1 MKKLTNIPREFAH
14 DEKIQALQARV
25 DELSDFIENASLP
38 LHWVDKNGYIT
49 WANQAELDA
58 LGFTREEYIGAS
70 ITNFHVDQ
78 EVISDILT
86 RLSNNETLHNYP
98 ARLKCKDG
106 SIKHVLISSNVARKD
121 GEFIHTRC
129 FTRDVTELVTEM
141 ERKESLLLELKES
154 ETRMK
159 MAISSTN
166 MGTWEY
172 SPSPSYLY
180 LSAEASCILG
190 FREDQTVDYARF
202 LRIVD
207 SKERTRVHRG
217 LNASVKA
224 TGNEIYSTKFK
235 IIRPS
240 DHAERWLHLQGK
252 IILTSNKK
260 TIRFIGTVL
269 DITAAVLAE
278 EKNSRL
284 LAIIDSSN
292 DAIISFNLEGKITS
306 WNNAAEDIF
315 GFQQHEVIGS
325 TAHALIPEKK
335 HQELSNL
342 LTKVA
347 RAERV
352 HQLETRMLSKDLA
365 EIEVAITLSPIKDA
379 TGNLIGFSEI
389 IRDIT
394 EKNHEEQR
402 KNSFIAM
409 VSHEI
414 KTPIT
419 AVAAYLQML
428 LQKAQKEQDTFY
440 LNMLS
445 RADVK
450 VKKMTAMVQ
459 DFLNVT
465 RLEEGKLQI
474 MKQEFELAPL
484 VKEIAEDGQFLS
496 TLHIINIVN
505 CEDLKVYADKEKLGY
520 VLSNLLSN
528 AIKYSPQGGYVFIK
542 CERLDEKVRISIT
555 DQGIGIKKSDQKRIF
570 ERFYR
575 VDDENEYTASGFGI
589 GLYLASEILT
599 YHNSEI
605 HIHSKEGVG
614 STFFFDIEISGK
626 TLSQQG

>member
-1 MKKLTNIPREFAH
+1 MLPLTMKNRINTQHDFTY
-14 DEKIQALQARV
+14 DEKIQSLQARV

-58 LGFTREEYIGAS
+58 LGFTKEEYVGAS
-70 ITNFHVDQ
+70 ITNFHADQ

-106 SIKHVLISSNVARKD
+106 SIKHVLISSNVSRKD

-129 FTRDVTELVTEM
+129 FTRDITELVTEM
-141 ERKESLLLELKES
+141 ERKEVLLLELKES

-172 SPSPSYLY
+172 SPSQSYLY
-180 LSAEASCILG
+180 LSPEASSILG
-190 FREDQTVDYARF
+190 FPEYQTVDYASF

-207 SKERTRVHRG
+207 PQDRIRVHQG

-224 TGNEIYSTKFK
+224 TEHDIYSIKFK
-235 IIRPS
+235 IISPF
-240 DHAERWLHLQGK
+240 DHAERWLHLQGNITLK
-252 IILTSNKK
+252 SNQE
-260 TIRFIGTVL
+260 TMRFIGTVL
-269 DITAAVLAE
+269 DITEAVLAE
-278 EKNSRL
+278 EKDARL

-292 DAIISFNLEGKITS
+292 DAIISMNLERKITS
-306 WNNAAEDIF
+306 WNNAAKDIF
-315 GFQQHEVIGS
+315 GFQQEEVIGS
-325 TAHALIPEKK
+325 TADSIIPTEKQ
-335 HQELSNL
+335 QELSDL
-342 LTKVA
+342 LAKVA
-347 RAERV
+347 RGERV
-352 HQLETRMLSKDLA
+352 HQLETRLLSKDQGI
-365 EIEVAITLSPIKDA
+365 IEVAITLSPIKEA
-379 TGNLIGFSEI
+379 TGKIIGFSKI
-389 IRDIT
+389 VRDIT
-394 EKNHEEQR
+394 EKKHEEQR

-419 AVAAYLQML
+419 AVTAYLQML
-428 LQKAQKEQDTFY
+428 LQKAQKEQDSFY
-440 LNMLS
+440 INMLS
-445 RADVK
+445 RADIK

-474 MKQEFELAPL
+474 LKQEFELAPL
-484 VKEIAEDGQFLS
+484 IKEIAEDGQFLS
-496 TLHIINIVN
+496 NQHTINIIN
-505 CEDLKVYADKEKLGY
+505 CDELKVYADQEKLAH

-528 AIKYSPQGGYVFIK
+528 AIKYSPKGGYIFIK
-542 CERLDEKVRISIT
+542 CEPLDKKVRISIK
-555 DQGIGIKKSDQKRIF
+555 DQGIGIKPSDQKRIF

-575 VDDENEYTASGFGI
+575 VDDENQYTASGFGI
-589 GLYLASEILT
+589 GLYLASEILS
-599 YHNSEI
+599 YHNSQI
-605 HIHSKEGVG
+605 QISSKEGIG
-614 STFFFDIEISGK
+614 STFFFDLDISGNN
-626 TLSQQG
+626 

>member
-1 MKKLTNIPREFAH
+1 MKNPTNTPPEFA
-14 DEKIQALQARV
+14 DNEKLLALQARV

-38 LHWVDKNGYIT
+38 LHWVDKNVFIT

-70 ITNFHVDQ
+70 ITNFHQDP

-98 ARLKCKDG
+98 AKLKCKDG

-121 GEFIHTRC
+121 GQFIRTRC
-129 FTRDVTELVTEM
+129 FTRDVTQLVNEM
-141 ERKESLLLELKES
+141 ERKESLLQELKES
-154 ETRMK
+154 DTRMK

-172 SPSPSYLY
+172 SPSQSYLY
-180 LSAEASCILG
+180 LSPEAIIILG
-190 FREDQTVDYARF
+190 FPEDQTVDYNNF
-202 LRIVD
+202 LSIVD
-207 SKERTRVHRG
+207 PQQRTRVEHG
-217 LNASVKA
+217 LAASVKA
-224 TGNEIYSTKFK
+224 TGNDVHSTKFK
-235 IIRPS
+235 IIRPG
-240 DHAERWLHLQGK
+240 DQAERWLHLQGK
-252 IILTSNKK
+252 ITLKSNQK

-269 DITAAVLAE
+269 DITEAVLAE

-315 GFQQHEVIGS
+315 GFQQEEVIGS
-325 TAHALIPEKK
+325 TAYALIPDTQ
-335 HQELSNL
+335 HQELTDL

-347 RAERV
+347 RGERV
-352 HQLETRMLSKDLA
+352 HQLETRLLSKDHT
-365 EIEVAITLSPIKDA
+365 EIEVAITLSPIKEA
-379 TGNLIGFSEI
+379 TGKIIGFSKI
-389 IRDIT
+389 VRDIT
-394 EKNHEEQR
+394 EKKHEEQR

-419 AVAAYLQML
+419 AVTAYLQIL
-428 LQKAQKEQDTFY
+428 LQKAQKEQNSFFIS
-440 LNMLS
+440 MLS
-445 RADVK
+445 RADLK

-465 RLEEGKLQI
+465 RLEEGKFQI
-474 MKQEFELAPL
+474 LKQEFELAPL
-484 VKEIAEDGQFLS
+484 VKEVADDEQFIS
-496 TLHIINIVN
+496 NQHIINIVN
-505 CEDLKVYADKEKLGY
+505 CEELKVYADKEKLGH
-520 VLSNLLSN
+520 VLTNLLNN
-528 AIKYSPQGGYVFIK
+528 AIKYSPKGGNIFIECATIGK
-542 CERLDEKVRISIT
+542 KVRISIT
-555 DQGIGIKKSDQKRIF
+555 DHGIGIKKSDQKKIF

-589 GLYLASEILT
+589 GLYLASEILS
-599 YHNSEI
+599 YHNSQI
-605 HIHSKEGVG
+605 HIQSKEGKG
-614 STFFFDIEISGK
+614 ATFFFDLEISSK
-626 TLSQQG
+626 T

>member
-1 MKKLTNIPREFAH
+1 MKNRINTQHDFTY
-14 DEKIQALQARV
+14 DEKIQSLQARV

-58 LGFTREEYIGAS
+58 LGFTKEEYVGAS
-70 ITNFHVDQ
+70 ITNFHADQ

-106 SIKHVLISSNVARKD
+106 SIKHVLISSNVSRKD

-129 FTRDVTELVTEM
+129 FTRDITELVTEM
-141 ERKESLLLELKES
+141 ERKEVLLLELKES

-172 SPSPSYLY
+172 SPSQSYLY
-180 LSAEASCILG
+180 LSPEASSILG
-190 FREDQTVDYARF
+190 FPEYQTVDYASF

-207 SKERTRVHRG
+207 PQDRIRVHQG

-224 TGNEIYSTKFK
+224 TEHDIYSIKFK
-235 IIRPS
+235 IISPF
-240 DHAERWLHLQGK
+240 DHAERWLHLQGNITLK
-252 IILTSNKK
+252 SNQE
-260 TIRFIGTVL
+260 TMRFIGTVL
-269 DITAAVLAE
+269 DITEAVLAE
-278 EKNSRL
+278 EKDARL

-292 DAIISFNLEGKITS
+292 DAIISMNLERKITS
-306 WNNAAEDIF
+306 WNNAAKDIF
-315 GFQQHEVIGS
+315 GFQQEEVIGS
-325 TAHALIPEKK
+325 TADSIIPTEKQ
-335 HQELSNL
+335 QELSDL
-342 LTKVA
+342 LAKVA
-347 RAERV
+347 RGERV
-352 HQLETRMLSKDLA
+352 HQLETRLLSKDQGI
-365 EIEVAITLSPIKDA
+365 IEVAITLSPIKEA
-379 TGNLIGFSEI
+379 TGKIIGFSKI
-389 IRDIT
+389 VRDIT
-394 EKNHEEQR
+394 EKKHEEQR

-419 AVAAYLQML
+419 AVTAYLQML
-428 LQKAQKEQDTFY
+428 LQKAQKEQDSFY
-440 LNMLS
+440 INMLS
-445 RADVK
+445 RADIK

-474 MKQEFELAPL
+474 LKQEFELAPL
-484 VKEIAEDGQFLS
+484 IKEIAEDGQFLS
-496 TLHIINIVN
+496 NQHTINIIN
-505 CEDLKVYADKEKLGY
+505 CDELKVYADQEKLAH

-528 AIKYSPQGGYVFIK
+528 AIKYSPKGGYIFIK
-542 CERLDEKVRISIT
+542 CEPLDKKVRISIT
-555 DQGIGIKKSDQKRIF
+555 DQGIGIKPSDQKRIF

-575 VDDENEYTASGFGI
+575 VDDENQYTASGFGI
-589 GLYLASEILT
+589 GLYLASEILS
-599 YHNSEI
+599 YHNSQI
-605 HIHSKEGVG
+605 QISSKEGIG
-614 STFFFDIEISGK
+614 STFFFDLDIS
-626 TLSQQG
+626 SNN

>member
-1 MKKLTNIPREFAH
+1 MKNLTDTSEEFSYDQKLQT
-14 DEKIQALQARV
+14 LQARV

-70 ITNFHVDQ
+70 ITNFHQDP

-106 SIKHVLISSNVARKD
+106 SIKHVLISSNVARKN

-129 FTRDVTELVTEM
+129 FTRDITELVTEM

-154 ETRMK
+154 DTRMK

-172 SPSPSYLY
+172 SPSQSYLY
-180 LSAEASCILG
+180 LSAEASSILG
-190 FREDQTVDYARF
+190 FPEEQTVDYASF
-202 LRIVD
+202 LRIVVPQ
-207 SKERTRVHRG
+207 ERIRVHKG

-224 TGNEIYSTKFK
+224 TGNETYSTKFK

-240 DHAERWLHLQGK
+240 DQAERWLHLQGK
-252 IILTSNKK
+252 ITLKSNQKTS
-260 TIRFIGTVL
+260 RFIGTVL
-269 DITAAVLAE
+269 DITETVLAE

-315 GFQQHEVIGS
+315 GFQQEEVIGS
-325 TAHALIPEKK
+325 TAHALIPDEK
-335 HQELSNL
+335 HQELTDL
-342 LTKVA
+342 LAKVA
-347 RAERV
+347 HGERV
-352 HQLETRMLSKDLA
+352 HQLETRLLTKDQG
-365 EIEVAITLSPIKDA
+365 EIEVAITLSPIKEA
-379 TGNLIGFSEI
+379 TGKIIGFSKI
-389 IRDIT
+389 VRDIT
-394 EKNHEEQR
+394 EKKHEEQR

-419 AVAAYLQML
+419 AVTAYLQML

-440 LNMLS
+440 INMLS

-474 MKQEFELAPL
+474 LKQEFELAPL
-484 VKEIAEDGQFLS
+484 IKEIAEDGQFLS
-496 TLHIINIVN
+496 NQHIINIVN
-505 CEDLKVYADKEKLGY
+505 CDELKVYADKEKLGH

-528 AIKYSPQGGYVFIK
+528 AIKYSPKGGLIFIK
-542 CERLDEKVRISIT
+542 CETIAKKVRVSIT

-589 GLYLASEILT
+589 GLYLASEILA
-599 YHNSEI
+599 YHNSQI
-605 HIHSKEGVG
+605 HINSKENKG
-614 STFFFDIEISGK
+614 STFFFDLEISSN
-626 TLSQQG
+626 TLS

>member
-1 MKKLTNIPREFAH
+1 MKNRTNNQHEFTH
-14 DEKIQALQARV
+14 DEKMQSLQARV

-38 LHWVDKNGYIT
+38 LHWVDKDGYIT
-49 WANQAELDA
+49 WANQAELDV
-58 LGFTREEYIGAS
+58 LGFTKEEYIGAS
-70 ITNFHVDQ
+70 ITNFHADQ

-106 SIKHVLISSNVARKD
+106 SIKHVLISSNVSRKD

-141 ERKESLLLELKES
+141 ERKEILLLELKES

-172 SPSPSYLY
+172 NPSQASLY
-180 LSAEASCILG
+180 LSPEASCILG
-190 FREDQTVDYARF
+190 FPEEQMVDYAGF
-202 LRIVD
+202 LKIVD
-207 SKERTRVHRG
+207 PQDRTRVHHG

-224 TGNEIYSTKFK
+224 TGNDIYSIKFK
-235 IIRPS
+235 IFRPF
-240 DHAERWLHLQGK
+240 DQAERWLHLQGK
-252 IILTSNKK
+252 ITLKSNQE
-260 TIRFIGTVL
+260 TVRFIGTVL
-269 DITAAVLAE
+269 DITETVLAE
-278 EKNSRL
+278 EKNARL
-284 LAIIDSSN
+284 LAIIGSSN
-292 DAIISFNLEGKITS
+292 DAIIGFNLEGKITT

-315 GFQQHEVIGS
+315 GFQQNEVIGS
-325 TAHALIPEKK
+325 TADSLIPAEKR
-335 HQELSNL
+335 QELTHL
-342 LTKVA
+342 LAKVA
-347 RAERV
+347 RGERV
-352 HQLETRMLSKDLA
+352 HQLETRMLSKDQGL
-365 EIEVAITLSPIKDA
+365 IEVAITLSPIKEA
-379 TGNLIGFSEI
+379 TGKIIGFSKI
-389 IRDIT
+389 VRDIT
-394 EKNHEEQR
+394 EKKHEEQR

-419 AVAAYLQML
+419 AVTAYLQML
-428 LQKAQKEQDTFY
+428 LQKAQKEQDSFY
-440 LNMLS
+440 INMLS

-474 MKQEFELAPL
+474 QKQEFELAPL
-484 VKEIAEDGQFLS
+484 IKEIADDGQFLS
-496 TLHIINIVN
+496 NQHTVNIIN
-505 CEDLKVYADKEKLGY
+505 CEELKVYADKEKLGH

-528 AIKYSPQGGYVFIK
+528 AIKYSPNGGSILIK
-542 CERLDEKVRISIT
+542 CESLDKKVRISVT

-589 GLYLASEILT
+589 GLYLAAEILS
-599 YHNSEI
+599 YHNSKI
-605 HIHSKEGVG
+605 HINSKEGKG
-614 STFFFDIEISGK
+614 ATFFFDLEISGK
-626 TLSQQG
+626 H

>member
-1 MKKLTNIPREFAH
+1 MKNRTNTQHEFTH
-14 DEKIQALQARV
+14 DEKIQSLQARV

-38 LHWVDKNGYIT
+38 LHWVDKDGYIT

-58 LGFTREEYIGAS
+58 LGFTKEEYIGTS
-70 ITNFHVDQ
+70 ITNFHADQ

-106 SIKHVLISSNVARKD
+106 SIKHVLISSNVSRKD

-141 ERKESLLLELKES
+141 ERKEILLLELKES

-172 SPSPSYLY
+172 NPSQSSLY
-180 LSAEASCILG
+180 LSPEASSILG
-190 FREDQTVDYARF
+190 FPEEQTVDYVSF
-202 LRIVD
+202 LKIVD
-207 SKERTRVHRG
+207 PQEKNRVHQG

-224 TGNEIYSTKFK
+224 TGNDIYSIKFK
-235 IIRPS
+235 IIRPF
-240 DHAERWLHLQGK
+240 DQAERWLHLQGK
-252 IILTSNKK
+252 ITLKSNQE
-260 TIRFIGTVL
+260 TVRFIGTVL
-269 DITAAVLAE
+269 DITETVLAE
-278 EKNSRL
+278 EKNARL

-292 DAIISFNLEGKITS
+292 DAIIGFNLEGKITT

-315 GFQQHEVIGS
+315 GFQQNEVIGS
-325 TAHALIPEKK
+325 TADSLIPAEKR
-335 HQELSNL
+335 QELTDL
-342 LTKVA
+342 LAKVT
-347 RAERV
+347 RGERV
-352 HQLETRMLSKDLA
+352 HQLETRMLSKDQGV
-365 EIEVAITLSPIKDA
+365 IEVAITLSPIKEA
-379 TGNLIGFSEI
+379 TGKIIGFSKI
-389 IRDIT
+389 VRDIT
-394 EKNHEEQR
+394 EKKHEEQR

-419 AVAAYLQML
+419 AVTAYLQML
-428 LQKAQKEQDTFY
+428 LQKAQKEQDSFY
-440 LNMLS
+440 INMLS

-474 MKQEFELAPL
+474 QKQEFELAPL
-484 VKEIAEDGQFLS
+484 IKEIADDGQFLS
-496 TLHIINIVN
+496 NQHIVNIIN
-505 CEDLKVYADKEKLGY
+505 CEELKVYADKEKLGH

-528 AIKYSPQGGYVFIK
+528 AIKYSPNGGSILIK
-542 CERLDEKVRISIT
+542 CESLDKKVRISVT

-589 GLYLASEILT
+589 GLYLAAEILS
-599 YHNSEI
+599 YHNSKI
-605 HIHSKEGVG
+605 HINSKEGKG
-614 STFFFDIEISGK
+614 ATFFFDLEISGK
-626 TLSQQG
+626 H

>member
-1 MKKLTNIPREFAH
+1 MKNRTDTSKEFAY
-14 DEKIQALQARV
+14 DQKLQTLQARV

-70 ITNFHVDQ
+70 ITNFHQDP

-106 SIKHVLISSNVARKD
+106 SIKHVLISSNVARKN

-159 MAISSTN
+159 MAISSTD

-172 SPSPSYLY
+172 SPSQSDLY
-180 LSAEASCILG
+180 LSAEARCILG
-190 FREDQTVDYARF
+190 FPEHQAIDYASF

-207 SKERTRVHRG
+207 PKERTHVHQG

-224 TGNEIYSTKFK
+224 TGNDIYSIKFK

-240 DHAERWLHLQGK
+240 DYAERWLHLQGK
-252 IILTSNKK
+252 IILKSNKK
-260 TIRFIGTVL
+260 TTRFIGTVL
-269 DITAAVLAE
+269 DITEAVLAE

-315 GFQQHEVIGS
+315 GFLQEEVIGS
-325 TAHALIPEKK
+325 TAYSLIPEEK
-335 HQELSNL
+335 HQELTDL
-342 LTKVA
+342 LKKVV

-352 HQLETRMLSKDLA
+352 HQLETRMLSKDQA
-365 EIEVAITLSPIKDA
+365 EIEVAITLSPIKEA
-379 TGNLIGFSEI
+379 TGKIIGFSEI
-389 IRDIT
+389 VRDIT
-394 EKNHEEQR
+394 EKKHEEQR

-428 LQKAQKEQDTFY
+428 LLKAQKEQDTFY
-440 LNMLS
+440 INMLS

-474 MKQEFELAPL
+474 LKQEFELAAL
-484 VKEIAEDGQFLS
+484 IKEIADDGHFLS
-496 TLHIINIVN
+496 TLHNITILN
-505 CEDLKVYADKEKLGY
+505 CEDLKVYADKEKIGH

-528 AIKYSPQGGYVFIK
+528 AIKYSPQGGDIFIK
-542 CERLDEKVRISIT
+542 CESLDKKVRISIT

-575 VDDENEYTASGFGI
+575 VDDENKYTASGFGI
-589 GLYLASEILT
+589 GLYLASEILA
-599 YHNSEI
+599 YHNSQI
-605 HIHSKEGVG
+605 QIISKEGVG
-614 STFFFDIEISGK
+614 STFFFDLEISD
-626 TLSQQG
+626 

>member
-1 MKKLTNIPREFAH
+1 MKNRTNTQHEFTH
-14 DEKIQALQARV
+14 DEKIQSLQARV

-38 LHWVDKNGYIT
+38 LHWVDKDGYIT

-58 LGFTREEYIGAS
+58 LGFTKEEYIGAS
-70 ITNFHVDQ
+70 ITNFHADQ

-106 SIKHVLISSNVARKD
+106 SIKHVLISSNVSRKD

-141 ERKESLLLELKES
+141 ERKEILLLELKES

-172 SPSPSYLY
+172 NPSQSSLY
-180 LSAEASCILG
+180 LSPEASCILG
-190 FREDQTVDYARF
+190 FPEEQTVDYVSF
-202 LRIVD
+202 LKIVD
-207 SKERTRVHRG
+207 PQEKNRVHQG

-224 TGNEIYSTKFK
+224 TGNDIYSIKFK
-235 IIRPS
+235 IIRPF
-240 DHAERWLHLQGK
+240 DQAERWLHLQGK
-252 IILTSNKK
+252 ITLKSNQE
-260 TIRFIGTVL
+260 TVRFIGTVL
-269 DITAAVLAE
+269 DITETVLAE
-278 EKNSRL
+278 EKNARL

-292 DAIISFNLEGKITS
+292 DAIIGFNLQGKITT

-315 GFQQHEVIGS
+315 GFQQNEVIGS
-325 TAHALIPEKK
+325 TADSLIPAEKR
-335 HQELSNL
+335 QELTDL
-342 LTKVA
+342 LAKVA
-347 RAERV
+347 RGERV
-352 HQLETRMLSKDLA
+352 HQLETRMLSKDQGV
-365 EIEVAITLSPIKDA
+365 IEVAITLSPIKEA
-379 TGNLIGFSEI
+379 TGKIIGFSKI
-389 IRDIT
+389 VRDIT
-394 EKNHEEQR
+394 EKKHEEQR

-419 AVAAYLQML
+419 AVTAYLQML
-428 LQKAQKEQDTFY
+428 LQKAQKEQDSY
-440 LNMLS
+440 YINMLS

-474 MKQEFELAPL
+474 QKQEFELAPL
-484 VKEIAEDGQFLS
+484 IKEIADDGQFLS
-496 TLHIINIVN
+496 NQHTFNIIN
-505 CEDLKVYADKEKLGY
+505 CEELKVYADKEKLGH

-528 AIKYSPQGGYVFIK
+528 AIKYSPNGGSILIK
-542 CERLDEKVRISIT
+542 CESLNKKIRIAIT

-575 VDDENEYTASGFGI
+575 VDDENQYTASGFGI
-589 GLYLASEILT
+589 GLYLAAEILS
-599 YHNSEI
+599 YHNSKI
-605 HIHSKEGVG
+605 HINSKEGKG
-614 STFFFDIEISGK
+614 ATFFFDLEISGK
-626 TLSQQG
+626 H